1 MSSGR
6 IPSSRSSKADSISLN
21 GIPSAE
27 GLELAVGLALVGVY
41 VGRGVNIGFKLFVGE
56 YVGKGLVVGLGLF
69 VGF

>member
-1 MSSGR
+1 MH
-6 IPSSRSSKADSISLN
+6 
-21 GIPSAE
+21 AE

-41 VGRGVNIGFKLFVGE
+41 VGRGVNVGFKLFVGE

>member
-1 MSSGR
+1 VH
-6 IPSSRSSKADSISLN
+6 
-21 GIPSAE
+21 AE

-41 VGRGVNIGFKLFVGE
+41 VGSGVNVGFKLFVGE